1 MYIMYLLYIH
11 MHVFLSVCYHG
22 KDRERKYAG
31 TDCFQRQSAPNGMAW
46 RFREAEEKGITVK
59 AVCAM
64 TQFM

>member
-1 MYIMYLLYIH
+1 